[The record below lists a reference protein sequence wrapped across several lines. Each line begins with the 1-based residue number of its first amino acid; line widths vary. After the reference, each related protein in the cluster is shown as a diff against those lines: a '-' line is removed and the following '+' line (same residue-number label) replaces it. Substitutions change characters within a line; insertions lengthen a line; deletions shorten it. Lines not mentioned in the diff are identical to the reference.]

1 MESILAIVC
10 SGSSLFHSYPG
21 IIASKLAL
29 EAYLNSPIELILLS
43 RSHFL
48 KVSRALKIQNM
59 NLKETFHFGA
69 INAFLPTPPPSSK
82 AQGPSWKSKWKDW
95 KTQKLGKIKKKVFS
109 T

>member
-69 INAFLPTPPPSSK
+69 INAFLPTPPPRLRLRDHLGRVS
-82 AQGPSWKSKWKDW
+82 
-95 KTQKLGKIKKKVFS
+95 GKIGRLRS
-109 T
+109 